1 MINRRLFDW
10 YGIDTKKNLQLKSYC
25 PRPFDTVLIDKQ
37 GSCYLCECTS
47 WLPQSAGN
55 LYQHS
60 LYDIINSDT
69 AKQLQ
74 DSIVDNSYRY
84 CNNKQCSYLLDNKI
98 EGWPSKIPL
107 VQIKNIRLAIDNSCN
122 LRCPSCRTELIFI
135 KKGKEFERRIQLA
148 DKINAWLHS
157 IDHPVKVHIGSDGDP
172 FASHVYRHFM
182 TRTPVLEN
190 IKYSLLTNGL
200 MFKEFSS
207 RIPHIIENLS
217 ELGVSID
224 GASQTTYENLRLG
237 GTWNKI
243 NSNLQFISKLKK
255 QYDFTFRLHF
265 VVQKDNYHEMEKII
279 NLGKKYNADRVWL
292 SRIQDWNSFK
302 NFKEHNIFDTAH
314 PLHTKYQEQL
324 IKLEKFIKIL
334 DSDIVEEATL
344 RQLH

>member
-1 MINRRLFDW
+1 MINQRLFDW
-10 YGIDTKKNLQLKSYC
+10 YGIDTNKDLQIKTYC
-25 PRPFDTVLIDKQ
+25 PRPYDTVLIDKD
-37 GSCYLCECTS
+37 GGCYLCECTA

-55 LYQHS
+55 LHTKS
-60 LYDIINSDT
+60 LEDILDSAT
-69 AKQLQ
+69 AKELQ
-74 DSIVDNSYRY
+74 NSIVDGSYRY
-84 CNNKQCSYLLDNKI
+84 CNNKQCSYLLDQRPVAWKNL
-98 EGWPSKIPL
+98 IPTK
-107 VQIKNIRLAIDNSCN
+107 QIKNIRLAIDNSCN

-135 KKGKEFERRIQLA
+135 KKGKKFERRIQLA
-148 DKINAWLHS
+148 DKVNAWLHS

-172 FASHVYRHFM
+172 FASYVYRHFM
-182 TRTPVLEN
+182 STTPTNKN

-237 GTWNKI
+237 GSWKKI
-243 NSNLQFISKLKK
+243 NSNLKFISELKK
-255 QYDFTFRLHF
+255 KHNFIFRLHF

-292 SRIQDWNSFK
+292 SRIQNWNSFK
-302 NFKEHNIFDTAH
+302 NFKEHNIFDTTH

-344 RQLH
+344 KQLH